1 VIAAAKEPG
10 QSRALSLP
18 SNGHVITANEMNEDF
33 KSGPYFNIDLEQEA
47 ECSEQK
53 QEQVDGYVLPVP
65 LF

>member
-1 VIAAAKEPG
+1 MK
-10 QSRALSLP
+10 
-18 SNGHVITANEMNEDF
+18 EDF
-33 KSGPYFNIDLEQEA
+33 KSGPYFNIDLEQGA